1 MPLRSLKMQL
11 YRMRGRPIKYFGNFV
26 HDGIKSSHRQF
37 TNVVLTES
45 FSSNESSTVSD
56 LNLVSE
62 FDTYQPSLL
71 DELHLRVKNRPLK
84 HIILPEGNDKRVQEA
99 AYEAVTQGLAKVTLF
114 VESPQEAALIP
125 HVKGVNVIVPN
136 DHSDMK
142 RLASEFYAERL
153 KKKSNILV
161 KDTVDPHYF
170 ANLLVK
176 DGQADGVVAGA
187 LLTTGDVVRSA
198 IQCIGPAT
206 GNSVISSFFI
216 IEFPENHPRA
226 GAVLFA
232 DCGINAEPTAEQLA
246 EITLQTASS
255 ANQLLS
261 STALPPRV
269 SMLSFSTHGSSAHK
283 NAKKTRNAY
292 EKVLLKRTELISSYE
307 SSNTQNT
314 GKTPFGTVNELKEL
328 IIDGELQ
335 FDAAVVPDIAKKK
348 APQSA
353 IQGNTNVFVFPNL
366 DAGNI
371 AYKMAERFAGAKAI
385 GPILQGLKKPSNDLS
400 RGCDISDIIHSIVIT
415 SLQS

>member
-1 MPLRSLKMQL
+1 
-11 YRMRGRPIKYFGNFV
+11 MRGRPIKYFGNFV

-269 SMLSFSTHGSSAHK
+269 SMLSFSTHGI
-283 NAKKTRNAY
+283 
-292 EKVLLKRTELISSYE
+292 LLKRTELISSYE
-307 SSNTQNT
+307 I
-314 GKTPFGTVNELKEL
+314 NELKEL